1 MQIKLIEKYSNTNF
15 FIILLSSII
24 LFLTYKY
31 NLYKFPEATNGP
43 LMPWDGDRY
52 LRPNNLLEMINSQYF
67 NSFPL
72 YYFFVGL
79 FKKLNII
86 YLLPIVQ
93 FLMLH
98 IISIYFFKILSKTYN
113 IKIAYIC
120 WFLIILNP
128 IFFKWCHAA
137 NPLIITIA
145 LSLLSL
151 SLLISKDNKIIFTFI
166 VLILLLKND
175 AKLILNYLILSSF
188 FIFKIYKRSNKLIL
202 ILIIFST
209 ILLTINH
216 LSLLNESTSS
226 GFILF
231 KESAMGYDIVR
242 QGAVLSTLSN
252 EVLLKC
258 SYTEMNSIKNH
269 LCMIFSDL
277 DYSLELYSKR
287 FLYGIFWISPNW
299 SIQYQILS
307 KTMLI
312 FYYVFL
318 IYGFKKNRN
327 NLIYILNFIAPFLLV
342 LPYILDGNQRFVTH
356 AYIFITPIAGSGF
369 YVFLNKYFKWKN

>member
-15 FIILLSSII
+15 FIILLSLII

-31 NLYKFPEATNGP
+31 NLYKFPEAINGP

-307 KTMLI
+307 KTMLV

-318 IYGFKKNRN
+318 IYGFKKNIN

-356 AYIFITPIAGSGF
+356 AYIFITPIAGIGF

>member
-1 MQIKLIEKYSNTNF
+1 MLVFDYFK
-15 FIILLSSII
+15 
-24 LFLTYKY
+24 
-31 NLYKFPEATNGP
+31 
-43 LMPWDGDRY
+43 
-52 LRPNNLLEMINSQYF
+52 PN
-67 NSFPL
+67 
-72 YYFFVGL
+72 
-79 FKKLNII
+79 
-86 YLLPIVQ
+86 
-93 FLMLH
+93 
-98 IISIYFFKILSKTYN
+98 
-113 IKIAYIC
+113 
-120 WFLIILNP
+120 
-128 IFFKWCHAA
+128 FFKWCHAA

-269 LCMIFSDL
+269 LCMIFSDFRL
-277 DYSLELYSKR
+277 FVR
-287 FLYGIFWISPNW
+287 I
-299 SIQYQILS
+299 IQQ
-307 KTMLI
+307 K
-312 FYYVFL
+312 
-318 IYGFKKNRN
+318 
-327 NLIYILNFIAPFLLV
+327 
-342 LPYILDGNQRFVTH
+342 
-356 AYIFITPIAGSGF
+356 IFIWN
-369 YVFLNKYFKWKN
+369 FLDIS

>member
-31 NLYKFPEATNGP
+31 NLYKFPEAINGP

-93 FLMLH
+93 FLILH

-151 SLLISKDNKIIFTFI
+151 SLLISKDNKTIFTFI

-202 ILIIFST
+202 ILLIFST

-307 KTMLI
+307 KKYLAKLI
-312 FYYVFL
+312 PV
-318 IYGFKKNRN
+318 R
-327 NLIYILNFIAPFLLV
+327 
-342 LPYILDGNQRFVTH
+342 
-356 AYIFITPIAGSGF
+356 S
-369 YVFLNKYFKWKN
+369 